1 MMHNFVR
8 DPITGGL
15 INTIVPP
22 SSDLEVRVQQLEK
35 EIQELKQILIEMRR
49 EYVDRETHAIQYLQG
64 GNG

>member
-1 MMHNFVR
+1 MNNFVR

-49 EYVDRETHAIQYLQG
+49 EYVDRETHVIQYLQG